1 MFSADRHITLTELLK
16 RVRTTLDEA
25 FALPQWVSAE
35 ISEIKHHGSG
45 HCYLELVEKG
55 DDGMPGHRRGPSSG
69 AAPIPAWQAISR
81 RRRDSNS
88 SRG

>member
-35 ISEIKHHGSG
+35 ISEITHPGAG
-45 HCYLELVEKG
+45 HC
-55 DDGMPGHRRGPSSG
+55 
-69 AAPIPAWQAISR
+69 
-81 RRRDSNS
+81 
-88 SRG
+88 